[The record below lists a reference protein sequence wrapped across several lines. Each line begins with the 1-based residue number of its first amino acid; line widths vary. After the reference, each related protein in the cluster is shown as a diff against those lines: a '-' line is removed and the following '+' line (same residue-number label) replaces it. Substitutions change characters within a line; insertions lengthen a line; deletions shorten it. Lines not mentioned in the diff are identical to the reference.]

1 MHGQLTHKDL
11 RYVVTRLPR
20 DIRTLLS
27 ENPRKLYVGGG
38 FIRATI
44 AGETPSDIDIFGAD
58 ADFLLAMATTLQSR
72 RLGSKLHISKNA
84 ITLITPDR
92 MMVQFITRWVFDNPL
107 SLVASF
113 DFTICQAAICRAGYA
128 TNSEWSSCIGRDFY
142 VDLAGRR
149 LVYTSPVRIE
159 EAGGSLLRV
168 IKYVKR
174 GYSIQ
179 VDSLGR
185 VVARLSSSLKPGTGM
200 AQTEHGLGNI
210 YAGLLREVDP
220 SLVVDGFELVDDH
233 APTEGFVEEVGEY
246 PVNPPPMAVPLV
258 PPPAPKPAGWIDF

>member
-1 MHGQLTHKDL
+1 MHRELTKNDL

-44 AGETPSDIDIFGAD
+44 ASEVPSDIDIFGSD
-58 ADFLLAMATTLQSR
+58 PVFLDAMAVTLHTR
-72 RLGSKLHISKNA
+72 RPGSKLHRSKNA

-92 MMVQFITRWVFDNPL
+92 LMVQFITRWTFDTARA
-107 SLVASF
+107 LVDSF
-113 DFTICQAAICRAGYA
+113 DFTVCQSALWRDGRQSNDAWA
-128 TNSEWSSCIGRDFY
+128 SCVGENFY

-185 VVARLSSSLKPGTGM
+185 VVARLSGAIRDTPRAS
-200 AQTEHGLGNI
+200 TEEGLGTI

-220 SLVVDGFELVDDH
+220 ALVVDGFELVDDH
-233 APTEGFVEEVGEY
+233 AQPEGFEDASIEPHI
-246 PVNPPPMAVPLV
+246 PV
-258 PPPAPKPAGWIDF
+258 PAPVTPPLAPIDF

>member
-1 MHGQLTHKDL
+1 MNNELTKNDL

-20 DIRTLLS
+20 DIRTLLT
-27 ENPRKLYVGGG
+27 EHARKLYVGGG
-38 FIRATI
+38 FVRATI
-44 AGETPSDIDIFGAD
+44 AGEAPSDIDLFGGDPVLLD
-58 ADFLLAMATTLQSR
+58 AIAVTLQSR
-72 RLGSKLHISKNA
+72 RPGSKLHRSKNA

-92 MMVQFITRWVFDNPL
+92 LMVQFITRWTFQNAHD
-107 SLVASF
+107 LVASF
-113 DFTICQAAICRAGYA
+113 DFTVCQAAIYRGGHASNDPWRSSIGAG
-128 TNSEWSSCIGRDFY
+128 FY
-142 VDLAGRR
+142 NDLAGRR

-185 VVARLSSSLKPGTGM
+185 VVARLSSAVKPGTHM
-200 AQTEHGLGNI
+200 VQTEEGLGTVM
-210 YAGLLREVDP
+210 AGLLREVDP

-233 APTEGFVEEVGEY
+233 APVDGFKEPEPAVVE
-246 PVNPPPMAVPLV
+246 
-258 PPPAPKPAGWIDF
+258 F

>member
-1 MHGQLTHKDL
+1 MRDQELTKNDL

-20 DIRTLLS
+20 DIRDLLS
-27 ENPRKLYVGGG
+27 ENARKLYVGGG
-38 FIRATI
+38 FVRATI
-44 AGETPSDIDIFGAD
+44 AGEVPSDIDLFGAD
-58 ADFLLAMATTLQSR
+58 PVALDAMAVLLSTR
-72 RLGSKLHISKNA
+72 RPGSKLHRSKNA

-92 MMVQFITRWVFDNPL
+92 LMVQFITRWTFANAAE
-107 SLVASF
+107 LVASF
-113 DFTICQAAICRAGYA
+113 DFTVCQAAIYRHGHASNDPWCSLVGD
-128 TNSEWSSCIGRDFY
+128 GFY

-185 VVARLSSSLKPGTGM
+185 VVARLDG
-200 AQTEHGLGNI
+200 AVHHDRRITETEQGLGNV

-220 SLVVDGFELVDDH
+220 SLVVDGFEVVDDH
-233 APTEGFVEEVGEY
+233 AP
-246 PVNPPPMAVPLV
+246 APLDDTM
-258 PPPAPKPAGWIDF
+258 PF